1 MVIVREFS
9 SLVKITEYYNEITK
23 SPEIK
28 TITNN
33 QNDMF
38 FISAT
43 NFQTFFKN
51 QDLSGY
57 KNFFKE
63 TY

>member
-1 MVIVREFS
+1 
-9 SLVKITEYYNEITK
+9 LVKISEYYNKITK
-23 SPEIK
+23 IPEIK

-43 NFQTFFKN
+43 NFQKFFQN